1 MVPLARPHP
10 GPTIRGSSFDLLG
23 PPSDA
28 LTPPWDFPG
37 PAPWSRPERCDPVLA
52 ALSPDAKADREH
64 LAMPAADARAVLGPR
79 SLVLVLFSEA
89 VERSESFRASL
100 FET

>member
-1 MVPLARPHP
+1 
-10 GPTIRGSSFDLLG
+10 
-23 PPSDA
+23 
-28 LTPPWDFPG
+28 
-37 PAPWSRPERCDPVLA
+37 
-52 ALSPDAKADREH
+52 
-64 LAMPAADARAVLGPR
+64 MPAADARAVLGPR